1 MTCLWKNEYQGLVSL
16 SRRYTHWTCS
26 DKKKK
31 ISNNSCSRITI
42 YTSVAFCAPI
52 QAGTKRRSR
61 TSPWRQK
68 KKKKKTRLTK
78 EREKSTLER
87 VLTNESHIQRI
98 LALLETAGARIKNP
112 SLERM
117 KQRLQCHHEITA
129 EDRIGCL
136 LLEMLDVLY
145 SEGQRRF
152 VLGWTCTGW
161 RPVPATHGGAPG
173 FPFWTS

>member
-1 MTCLWKNEYQGLVSL
+1 MSTRDWFLCLDDILIGLAL
-16 SRRYTHWTCS
+16 T
-26 DKKKK
+26 KKKK
-31 ISNNSCSRITI
+31 SLTI
-42 YTSVAFCAPI
+42 LAQESLSILQWLSVPPSK
-52 QAGTKRRSR
+52 QALRGAAEQAHGAK
-61 TSPWRQK
+61 K

-98 LALLETAGARIKNP
+98 LALLATAGARIKNP

-152 VLGWTCTGW
+152 VLGWTCTG
-161 RPVPATHGGAPG
+161 
-173 FPFWTS
+173 